1 MALIE
6 LKNISKIYYLG
17 KNKLK
22 ALSGINLSVEK
33 GEFLAI
39 MGPSGSGKST
49 LMNILGCLDHPS
61 SGSYKL
67 EGEEVGNKNQKDLAL
82 IRRDKVGFIFQSFN
96 LLPKTNALNNVALPM
111 IYKKISIR
119 LRKERV
125 LLALEKVGLK
135 NRAYHKPNE
144 MSGGEQQRLAIARAL
159 INNPSIILADEPTGN
174 LDSKAGLK
182 IMEILKQLNK
192 EGKTIILVTH
202 DENVAKYATRKIY
215 LKDGQIIKE
224 EK

>member
-1 MALIE
+1 MVLIE

-22 ALSGINLSVEK
+22 ALSGINLSIEK

-67 EGEEVGNKNQKDLAL
+67 EGKEVGNKNQKDLAL

-111 IYKKISIR
+111 IYKKISAR
-119 LRKERV
+119 LRKEKA

-135 NRAYHKPNE
+135 NRSYHKPNE
-144 MSGGEQQRLAIARAL
+144 MSGGEQQRVAIARAL

>member
-1 MALIE
+1 MVLIE

-22 ALSGINLSVEK
+22 ALSGINLSIEK

-111 IYKKISIR
+111 IYKKISAR
-119 LRKERV
+119 LRKEKA

-135 NRAYHKPNE
+135 NRSYHKPNE
-144 MSGGEQQRLAIARAL
+144 MSGGEQQRVAIARAL